1 MICEEVEELAG
12 AYALGALPPDDMRDV
27 EEHVLTCSKHPEIAE
42 LSAVASSLALA
53 SPEAEPPPALRARIM
68 DVVRE
73 EGRPA
78 PAAAPRLSILDR
90 LRRLKLELAAPYALA
105 GALAIALLV
114 VVLTNDGG
122 SSEPGASVITLT
134 GEGEARAVV
143 HVLEDGIITVEAA
156 GLQSLSDD
164 QTYQVWAITDDGP
177 SSLGLLGTAPD
188 GEALGAMRSDLGGV
202 ESLAV
207 TIEPAGGSAQPTSAP
222 VLEAEV

>member
-12 AYALGALPPDDMRDV
+12 AYALGALPPDDLRGV

-78 PAAAPRLSILDR
+78 PA
-90 LRRLKLELAAPYALA
+90 
-105 GALAIALLV
+105 IALLV

-143 HVLEDGIITVEAA
+143 HVLEDGIIAVEAA